1 MNTQT
6 PEMEERMRGAIA
18 LARKA
23 WGKTACN
30 PMVGA
35 RIFEGNLCLAEAYH
49 QRSGG
54 PHAEVLALDAFEGP
68 VTEETELYIT
78 LEPCS
83 TEGRTGACTDAIIR
97 SGIVRV
103 VVGTLDP
110 NPLHRGKGIEVLKAA
125 GIAVITGVAEAECRE
140 LNMIYNHWIQ
150 HRRPFCA
157 MKFATTLDGYF
168 STASGQSKWIT
179 GEMARS
185 DVMWWR
191 RLFPA
196 IAVSHNTVCSDN
208 PQLTSRFRGV
218 DGIGEESV
226 HCPTR
231 FVFNRQL
238 REIENYDQYRLFQD
252 AHADRTIVVHADTVP
267 TDRSQALEAMGI
279 RAWSIPEREGQ
290 LSMEAFFLR
299 CAEAEIPGIYIEPGA
314 RLASQLLTEGSV
326 DYVFVYQASKF
337 LLDSEAASL
346 GLNRKSE
353 SMDECLLLQSV
364 IHKTLG
370 GDHLTRGYTK
380 K

>member
-1 MNTQT
+1 MK
-6 PEMEERMRGAIA
+6 ERMQGAIA
-18 LARKA
+18 LAQKA
-23 WGKTACN
+23 WGQTACN

-35 RIFEGNLCLAEAYH
+35 RIFDKNRCLAEAYH

-54 PHAEVLALDAFEGP
+54 PHAEVSALNALEGP
-68 VTEETELYIT
+68 VTKDTELYIT

-83 TEGRTGACTDAIIR
+83 TLGRTGACTDAIIG
-97 SGIVRV
+97 SGIKRV
-103 VVGTLDP
+103 IVGALDP
-110 NPLHRGKGIEVLKAA
+110 NPLHSGKGIEVLKAA
-125 GIAVITGVAEAECRE
+125 GIDLVTGVEEAECRE

-150 HRRPFCA
+150 KQRPFCA
-157 MKFATTLDGYF
+157 MKFATTLDGYL

-179 GEMARS
+179 GEIARN

-196 IAVSHNTVCSDN
+196 IAVSHNTLCFDN
-208 PQLTSRFRGV
+208 PELTSRWSGGDGV
-218 DGIGEESV
+218 QGVSV
-226 HCPTR
+226 HCPLR

-238 REIENYDQYRLFQD
+238 LGIEKYHQYKLFQD
-252 AHADRTIVVHADTVP
+252 AHADQTIVVHADTVP
-267 TDRSQALEAMGI
+267 LEQSQALDAMGI
-279 RAWSIPEREGQ
+279 RSWSIPERGGQ

-314 RLASQLLTEGSV
+314 RLASQLLADSCV

-346 GLNRKSE
+346 GLKRKSQ
-353 SMDECLLLQSV
+353 SMDECLSLESV
-364 IHKTLG
+364 IHKNLG
-370 GDHLTRGYTK
+370 ADHLTRGYLK